1 MITIS
6 VLQNIELFAVPLFQ
20 KLNRIGVGH
29 LFVVAVCKV
38 VQSLEESLVNKA
50 VEEAE
55 TLARKGKKKMICE
68 KCGCEITG
76 NWLKY
81 KGKCFCRKD
90 NDSCFKDW
98 LYDQTDGECEYGT
111 MLDGEEVQL
120 APSWTEEYLNTLGLS
135 KKDF

>member
-1 MITIS
+1 MKCD
-6 VLQNIELFAVPLFQ
+6 LDCLNCKFPECIENTKATHKPKKDRTAYFQ
-20 KLNRIGVGH
+20 KWY
-29 LFVVAVCKV
+29 
-38 VQSLEESLVNKA
+38 EEHKYELKKKRL
-50 VEEAE
+50 AE

-68 KCGCEITG
+68 NCECEITG